1 MLPSG
6 NLCGEYSKLNCNI
19 LYIVGII
26 VWGVHWQKAEHM
38 LADLAYVPAILY
50 DNLKTIKERCKS
62 FLFGMRL
69 VSSDH
74 SNSGVFVAP

>member
-1 MLPSG
+1 MQESNSIIEFSLFPVPTD

-26 VWGVHWQKAEHM
+26 VWGVHWQKAEHV

-62 FLFGMRL
+62 FLF
-69 VSSDH
+69 VT
-74 SNSGVFVAP
+74 A